1 MMRTTNPMS
10 QPDQTSFVQKEPA
23 SHGWRTP
30 WVIVLCGC
38 LISMVT
44 FGVRSDYG
52 LCVTPLSMTRG
63 WGREVFA
70 FSIALQNLLWGLGQP
85 FAGALADRFGAAR
98 VLAGGGML
106 YAAGVVLT
114 ATATDPLL
122 LHLGAG
128 VMVGLGLSGAAFA
141 IVIAGFTRLL
151 PTSWRSTATGLATAS
166 GSLGQFT
173 FAPLGQQFIDVY
185 GWQAALVI
193 LAFGVALVP
202 LLATAL
208 ASPPKERESAL
219 QVGAVIHEE
228 RFIAAMKVALRHPSY
243 LLLTAGFFVCG
254 FHVAFITVHLP
265 AYLADNGADPGL
277 AAWSLSMI
285 GLFNVIGA
293 YGAGVL
299 AGRWPRR
306 WLLSAIY
313 FGRVV
318 AIMLFISVPVTS
330 WSTLAFAGAMGLF
343 WLSTVPPTS
352 GLVAVMF
359 GPRHMGMLF
368 GIVFFSHQV
377 GAFLGVWLGGKFYA
391 QSHSYDLMWW
401 ISIALGLFATVVH
414 LPIRERAAPTSA
426 HAQAVAAGQ

>member
-1 MMRTTNPMS
+1 MV
-10 QPDQTSFVQKEPA
+10 QPAPSSPPPA
-23 SHGWRTP
+23 SISSAARGWRTP
-30 WVIVLCGC
+30 LVIVLSGC
-38 LISMVT
+38 LISMIT

-52 LCVTPLSMTRG
+52 LCVVPLSDTRG
-63 WGREVFA
+63 WGTQVFA
-70 FSIALQNLLWGLGQP
+70 LSIALQNLLWGLGQP

-98 VLAGGGML
+98 VLAGGGVL
-106 YAAGVVLT
+106 YALGVLLT

-128 VMVGLGLSGAAFA
+128 VLVGLGLSGAAFA
-141 IVIAGFTRLL
+141 IVISGFTRLL
-151 PTSWRSTATGLATAS
+151 PDHWRSTAIGLATAA

-173 FAPLGQQFIDVY
+173 FAPLGQAFIDLY

-208 ASPPKERESAL
+208 ASPVKAPDRSLE
-219 QVGAVIHEE
+219 VIAVAHEE
-228 RFIAAMKVALRHPSY
+228 RFVAAMKVALRHPSY

-254 FHVAFITVHLP
+254 FHVAFITIHLP
-265 AYLADNGADPGL
+265 RYLADHGADPGL

-299 AGRWPRR
+299 AGRWSRR

-313 FGRVV
+313 FGRVL
-318 AIMLFISVPVTS
+318 AILFFLMLPVSS

-352 GLVAVMF
+352 GLIALMF
-359 GPRHMGMLF
+359 GARHMGTLF
-368 GIVFFSHQV
+368 GITFFSHQV
-377 GAFLGVWLGGKFYA
+377 GAFLGVWLGGELYA
-391 QSHSYDLMWW
+391 RTQSYELMWW
-401 ISIALGLFATVVH
+401 VSIVLGIFAAVVH
-414 LPIRERAAPTSA
+414 LPIRERPAPNSA
-426 HAQAVAAGQ
+426 HAQAVAASQG